1 MRRSTVFL
9 NSKRKET
16 DKMKKII
23 AILAALSIIFT
34 LAACGAKPD
43 DSETTTQPVEN
54 PQASAQATEPYTIES
69 GISTFGDKNDYKY
82 AFYLEIVSR
91 NGNTAKYGIYTKAEK
106 LGDALSS
113 MGIIDGEE
121 GPYGLMIESVLGE
134 EHIYETSGYC
144 WMIYVNG
151 EQAQTGI
158 DSIDIKNGETYS
170 LRAETF

>member
-1 MRRSTVFL
+1 MRKNTVFP
-9 NSKRKET
+9 NSSRKET

-23 AILAALSIIFT
+23 AILAAFSIIFT

-43 DSETTTQPVEN
+43 GSETTTQPAEN
-54 PQASAQATEPYTIES
+54 PQATVQATEPFTIKS

-91 NGNTAKYGIYTKAEK
+91 NGNTAEYGIYTKADK
-106 LGDALSS
+106 LGDALAS

-151 EQAQTGI
+151 EQAQTGV
-158 DSIDIKNGETYS
+158 DSIALKNGDTYS

>member
-1 MRRSTVFL
+1 
-9 NSKRKET
+9 
-16 DKMKKII
+16 MKKII
-23 AILAALSIIFT
+23 AILSALAIIVS

-43 DSETTTQPVEN
+43 DSETTTQPAEN
-54 PQASAQATEPYTIES
+54 PQASVQAAEPYTIES

-121 GPYGLMIESVLGE
+121 GPYGLMITSVLGE
-134 EHIYETSGYC
+134 EHIYETTGYC
-144 WMIYVNG
+144 WMIYING

-170 LRAETF
+170 LKAETF

>member
-1 MRRSTVFL
+1 
-9 NSKRKET
+9 
-16 DKMKKII
+16 MKKII
-23 AILAALSIIFT
+23 AILAALAIVFS

-43 DSETTTQPVEN
+43 TSETTTQPAEN
-54 PQASAQATEPYTIES
+54 PQASVQATEPYTIES
-69 GISTFGDKNDYKY
+69 GISTFGNKDDYKY

-91 NGNTAKYGIYTKAEK
+91 NGDTAKYGIYTNADK
-106 LGDALSS
+106 LGDTLSS

-151 EQAQTGI
+151 EQAQTGV
-158 DSIDIKNGETYS
+158 DSIDVKNGDTYS
-170 LRAETF
+170 LKVETF